1 MSRDLDAQDP
11 GLLSQARRLWP
22 LLAALYLPVLG
33 LLIAM
38 QVVATRDDVSLSR
51 YTRDPLAHFDNASPF
66 LGSLS
71 NLGVLLWC
79 AAAAIC
85 LFSALL
91 LARARR
97 QGGAGRFLLAF
108 GLLTAWLAVDDL
120 FLMHERLIPGLT
132 GLPQNAIYGGYVA
145 GVALLLIVFGRQ
157 VLRSDFLLLLLA
169 LGFFAV
175 SVLADMWL
183 DRDFVWHHLI
193 EDGSKL
199 LGIVGWLGYLGRA
212 SMLAIISELS
222 GEGGGK
228 SRES

>member
-1 MSRDLDAQDP
+1 MNPDQDS
-11 GLLSQARRLWP
+11 GLVSQARRLGP
-22 LLAALYLPVLG
+22 LLAWLYLPALG
-33 LLIAM
+33 LL
-38 QVVATRDDVSLSR
+38 VATQIAARLGDVPLSR
-51 YTRDPLAHFDNASPF
+51 YTRDPLSQFEGASPF

-79 AAAAIC
+79 AGAAIS
-85 LFSALL
+85 LFTAVL
-91 LARARR
+91 LARAPVQRE
-97 QGGAGRFLLAF
+97 ASRFFRAF
-108 GLLTAWLAVDDL
+108 GLLTAWLAADDL
-120 FLMHERLIPGLT
+120 FLLHERLIPVWT
-132 GLPQNAIYGGYVA
+132 GLPQNLVYGIYVA

-169 LGFFAV
+169 LGFFVV

-183 DRDFVWHHLI
+183 DRNFFWHHLI

-199 LGIVGWLGYLGRA
+199 LGIVGWLGYVGRA
-212 SMLAIISELS
+212 SMLAIVSELS